1 MKHLLLLLIFVP
13 LLTLGQKVKIDV
25 LTHIPYCGAAR
36 PTAEIGRGKDEL
48 TPNYII
54 ILIERTSKKRIEIK
68 TNAEGSWSGKL
79 KPGVYE
85 AYRLDKTLS
94 NDELKLKYKLEHT
107 ENFRYQGDEC
117 LDDWKIEPDYVL
129 EVAKNK
135 KQSFTITI
143 RSYCYRG
150 TRPCI
155 EYTGPKP
162 Y

>member
-1 MKHLLLLLIFVP
+1 MKRFLILFVFAP

-25 LTHIPYCGAAR
+25 VTHIPYCGAAR
-36 PTAEIGRGKDEL
+36 PTAEIGRGRDEQ
-48 TPNYII
+48 TPNYTV
-54 ILIERTSKKRIEIK
+54 ILIERTTKKRIEIK

-79 KPGVYE
+79 KSGVYE

-94 NDELKLKYKLEHT
+94 TDELKTKYKLEHT

-117 LDDWKIEPDYVL
+117 LDAWKLEPDYVL
-129 EVAKNK
+129 EVAKKK

-150 TRPCI
+150 TIPCW